1 MIIKK
6 LNSVFHRHSRWLF
19 GLITIV
25 IIVSFIGFM
34 VPGSFFGFGPETG
47 SGAGVGTAF
56 GKKVTYED
64 LKEVHRNLEICGQL
78 ASL

>member
-19 GLITIV
+19 GLFTIV

-34 VPGSFFGFGPETG
+34 VPGSFFGFGPDTG
-47 SGAGVGTAF
+47 SGARVRP
-56 GKKVTYED
+56 VSIPYY
-64 LKEVHRNLEICGQL
+64 HRRYGSWPNGYG
-78 ASL
+78 